1 MVFNT
6 SVSKYMYISS
16 ISVCQNIWPCI
27 SGSSR
32 NIPVPHLCSWIQ
44 VCLTFIP
51 LLSSQIA
58 SILSYEF
65 SVLSELLLPTNSLVG
80 RFWTS
85 TTTARR
91 LCNTGELP
99 VMKGNVQASPSRY
112 RWNVKL
118 LFPLCFMILQG
129 CLLFPSG
136 VSNFPLGMYS
146 PGSVLYSYSIYFY
159 LQLPKKQFRYASEF
173 TSRAELEAL
182 ALDLDSLRLQS
193 LIICERILGTQHK
206 VSNPF

>member
-1 MVFNT
+1 M
-6 SVSKYMYISS
+6 
-16 ISVCQNIWPCI
+16 CQNICTFLLYLCVKI
-27 SGSSR
+27 SDLAFQGAAE
-32 NIPVPHLCSWIQ
+32 IFQ
-44 VCLTFIP
+44 YLTSALEYRYAWLYTSVKF
-51 LLSSQIA
+51 
-58 SILSYEF
+58 SILYYDF
-65 SVLSELLLPTNSLVG
+65 SVLSELLLPMNSLVEH
-80 RFWTS
+80 FWTS

-91 LCNTGELP
+91 LCNTGGLP
-99 VMKGNVQASPSRY
+99 VTKGNVQASRSRY
-112 RWNVKL
+112 RWNIKL
-118 LFPLCFMILQG
+118 LFLLCFMILQG

-206 VSNPF
+206 VSILN